1 MNKKATSLREIDSAV
16 QLNKPI
22 GPDHLYYTDFS
33 KVRGDFED
41 RIIYKTLNV
50 NPQNFTYDT
59 EVNQDNKTLLFLG
72 GMRGSGKTS
81 EIAKYVKNM
90 HHSECFYC
98 VVCNIDEELDM
109 DNIEYMDILI
119 SQLQKLTAQLANDGI
134 SINKSTL
141 KSLEKWFEERVNEIN
156 KSIEGTLNINA
167 GIGIEKG
174 GLWNKLLGIL
184 VGLETGINGAVER
197 STQIRSTF
205 KNHFNDFALKA
216 NEFIHSVNTE
226 LKTKGI
232 AREIFFV
239 VDGLEKVYTAEVR
252 RKIILEESNRIRQIK
267 VNTLF
272 TLPIELASENRII
285 DKFST
290 VENFPFIKI
299 MERDGTPV
307 QEAYERFKE
316 FVYNRIDKKLFDS
329 EKTVEKA
336 IKYGGGSPRELLRIL
351 EKANH
356 NADEEL
362 GVITE
367 ENLDKALRRLANQ
380 AAQHLTKEDWA
391 ELKIIEE
398 NNKAGRETLYSNRIA
413 NLIEH
418 IIVLEY
424 NDGTYKRLH
433 PLLELSTIYQQEIG

>member
-1 MNKKATSLREIDSAV
+1 MNKKATSLQEIDSAV
-16 QLNKPI
+16 QFNEPI
-22 GPDHLYYTDFS
+22 GPDHPYYTDFS

-50 NPQNFTYDT
+50 NPQDFTYDA
-59 EVNQDNKTLLFLG
+59 EANQGNKTLLFLG

-109 DNIEYMDILI
+109 SDIEYMDILI
-119 SQLQKLTAQLANDGI
+119 FQLQTLTTQLANDGI
-134 SINKSTL
+134 NIDKGTV
-141 KSLEKWFEERVNEIN
+141 KSLEKWFEERVDEIN
-156 KSIEGTLNINA
+156 KSIDGTLNINA
-167 GIGIEKG
+167 GIGVKKG
-174 GLWNKLLGIL
+174 GLWNKLLGIFG
-184 VGLETGINGAVER
+184 GLKMGVNGTIER

-205 KNHFNDFALKA
+205 KNYFNDFATEA
-216 NEFIHSVNTE
+216 NKFIHNVNLE
-226 LKTKGI
+226 LKIKGK
-232 AREIFFV
+232 AKEIFFV

-252 RKIILEESNRIRQIK
+252 RKIILEESNRIQQIEA
-267 VNTLF
+267 NTLF

-290 VENFPFIKI
+290 VENFPFVKI
-299 MERDGTPV
+299 SKRDGAPV

-316 FVYNRIDKKLFDS
+316 FVYKRIDKDLFDS
-329 EKTVEKA
+329 EVTVEKA
-336 IKYGGGSPRELLRIL
+336 IKYGGGAPRELLRIL
-351 EKANH
+351 EKSNFYT
-356 NADEEL
+356 DERQ
-362 GVITE
+362 GIITIE
-367 ENLDKALRRLANQ
+367 GLNKALKRLASQ
-380 AAQHLTKEDWA
+380 AAQHLTKEDWE
-391 ELKIIEE
+391 ELKIIEQ

-424 NDGTYKRLH
+424 NDGTYKRIH